1 MIKGLGQE
9 WGWSRPRTEEGHT
22 CWDWPV
28 DAGAH
33 PDRSG
38 AQKDQWLEKEAEEPL
53 AKGQSM
59 RPEKQ
64 IVGTEQS
71 SQNPSEEP

>member
-38 AQKDQWLEKEAEEPL
+38 AQKD
-53 AKGQSM
+53 
-59 RPEKQ
+59 
-64 IVGTEQS
+64 
-71 SQNPSEEP
+71 